1 MTIFFRDSEAIGG
14 SYFKYTMSW
23 IFAAGC
29 CKICLELAP
38 FQGVAAVG
46 GVVPLHGAARYLW
59 QCGALGRW
67 WRLGSA
73 VPKSKSAWLLPN
85 FFLLSGVYAGICF
98 CPRRVLLFYL
108 FGCYRYS
115 NIQKIRI
122 YITNYLLS
130 SSWHDIILY
139 GNVRKFSNCLYKIRE
154 NYSEKVSWVI
164 SRKRSKGLQRLL
176 RFGSWQNH
184 ARCWGAWCVGLSEN
198 R

>member
-1 MTIFFRDSEAIGG
+1 MTIFFFFFEAKGG

-139 GNVRKFSNCLYKIRE
+139 GNVRKFSNCLYKTRE
-154 NYSEKVSWVI
+154 NI
-164 SRKRSKGLQRLL
+164 QRKLAG
-176 RFGSWQNH
+176 
-184 ARCWGAWCVGLSEN
+184 
-198 R
+198 

>member
-108 FGCYRYS
+108 FGCYRYLP
-115 NIQKIRI
+115 
-122 YITNYLLS
+122 ITCCHLLGM
-130 SSWHDIILY
+130 ILSY
-139 GNVRKFSNCLYKIRE
+139 MEMSGNFPTACIK
-154 NYSEKVSWVI
+154 SEKI
-164 SRKRSKGLQRLL
+164 IQRKLAG
-176 RFGSWQNH
+176 
-184 ARCWGAWCVGLSEN
+184 
-198 R
+198 